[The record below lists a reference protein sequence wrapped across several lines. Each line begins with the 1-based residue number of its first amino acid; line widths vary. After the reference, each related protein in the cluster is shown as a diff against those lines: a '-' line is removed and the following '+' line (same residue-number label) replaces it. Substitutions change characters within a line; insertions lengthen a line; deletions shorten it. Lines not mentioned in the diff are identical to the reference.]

1 METLQ
6 SWLQFTTTKADLM
19 TMVYSG
25 MFYLVLH
32 GIALFFIPIPSLLR
46 KEHEAKQKLISD
58 KLQNSPD
65 INKHTGSPPEIDVKT
80 LAIEKLN
87 SKTVKLRKS
96 TNRLVNDYRWK
107 MVGSVHA
114 IIVSALCCYYWA
126 TNTFQVDYTSADLS
140 FEKFIL
146 GTTLSYWLIDTIFLA
161 VKHIPSPME
170 MIVHH
175 AIVFGFL
182 LPPFLYDHWAHEA

>member
-1 METLQ
+1 METLK

-32 GIALFFIPIPSLLR
+32 GIALCCVPTPSLLR
-46 KEHEAKQKLISD
+46 KEHEANQKLISD
-58 KLQNSPD
+58 QLQDSPD
-65 INKHTGSPPEIDVKT
+65 IDKRTGSPAEIDIKT

-87 SKTVKLRKS
+87 SKTAKLRKS

-126 TNTFQVDYTSADLS
+126 TNTFQVDYNSADLS

-146 GTTLSYWLIDTIFLA
+146 GTSISYWLIDTIFLS
-161 VKHIPSPME
+161 VKHIPSPMD